1 MISVECNTRK
11 AWLTESETLTSG
23 SLGQTVDFT
32 FSSDWDGL
40 QKFAVFVAYDKS
52 ITKPL
57 VDDEAAIPPE
67 VMALPGINLFVG
79 VYGTNLAGT
88 TIIPTKYCSLG
99 LINPGADPTISDN
112 YENPT
117 ASLLAEM
124 LALTKAAQLAASIA
138 AGVTVTESAAF
149 SILDHKDL
157 ILTTQ
162 EDGEDPVVQ
171 NLGAVTAYG
180 AAVAAGDTETYAQF
194 QAKMKAAYDYGTA
207 ISTLESSIDAL
218 EDRLDAA
225 EAAIAELN
233 GSEGA
238 DDEGEEEDPAP
249 VYTKVYLS
257 GYLPPYKQT
266 MLIYDQRITT
276 SSTLTLFPKANATTD
291 EKNNYNAARLN
302 LQNQANGQVL
312 VVAYNP
318 QGAPVYFQICIKNE
332 VAST

>member
-11 AWLTESETLTSG
+11 AWLTDSETLTAG

-52 ITKPL
+52 FAKPL
-57 VDDEAAIPPE
+57 VDDEVAIPPE
-67 VMALPGINLFVG
+67 VMALPGVSLFVG

-88 TIIPTKYCSLG
+88 TIIPTKYCNLG
-99 LINPGADPTISDN
+99 LIHPGADPTSSDN

-162 EDGEDPVVQ
+162 ETGEDPVVQ

-180 AAVAAGDTETYAQF
+180 AAVADGDTETYAQF
-194 QAKMKAAYDYGTA
+194 QAKMKAAYDYGAT
-207 ISTLESSIDAL
+207 ITTLENAIDAL

-233 GSEGA
+233 GSDAG
-238 DDEGEEEDPAP
+238 DDEEEEEDPAP

-257 GYLPPYKQT
+257 NYLGPYQQT
-266 MLIYDQRITT
+266 KLIQDQRITT
-276 SSTLTLFPKANATTD
+276 SSTLSLFPKENATAD

-318 QGAPVYFQICIKNE
+318 QGTPVYFRICVKNE
-332 VAST
+332 VTTT